1 MKARAVAALPG
12 EKFSGIKI
20 SNISD
25 KGLQHLLQ
33 NGTRPF
39 SIEFILKAEKVQFT
53 SNLEMVNRQVCFFSM
68 PQYIESLERRRN
80 ARYLIGENLR
90 AFLSFERM
98 QGDPLDHTSQPLFES
113 AREMASM
120 IPVVDISM
128 GGVGLYFR
136 FPVVHR
142 LLDSTKSLESASLWL
157 PMSSPS
163 SMDVAIRWSRRVSE
177 EIKEDDGGSRVI
189 KATRVG
195 VQFMN
200 PGEQQLQGIQI
211 FLQRL
216 SQADAI

>member
-1 MKARAVAALPG
+1 MAALPG

-20 SNISD
+20 SNISE
-25 KGLQHLLQ
+25 KGLQHLIQ

-90 AFLSFERM
+90 AFLSFESM
-98 QGDPLDHTSQPLFES
+98 QGDPLDHASQPLFES

-136 FPVVHR
+136 FPAVHR

-157 PMSSPS
+157 PMNSPS

-177 EIKEDDGGSRVI
+177 EIKEDDGGSRLI

-200 PGEQQLQGIQI
+200 PSEQQLQGIQI